1 MADVRAATPDG
12 LGAHAVILLAVSEKP
27 FQQASEYV
35 RSRGTLVAIG
45 LPPDAFLKA
54 PVINTVVRMITIKG
68 SYVGNQQDG
77 VEALDF
83 FARGLIKAPF
93 KLAPLKDLP
102 KIFELM
108 GMLLFLISPS
118 IGSVPPIGMVVLTDN
133 RTRKDCRPLRPRD
146 SRISAGL
153 TNEITRIRLNLLS
166 LMRHCCSGN
175 CGGLYI
181 AEITSFVLFLHRT
194 CTYPMNCN

>member
-1 MADVRAATPDG
+1 MADVKAATPGG

-45 LPPDAFLKA
+45 LPPDAYLKA

-102 KIFELM
+102 KIFEMM
-108 GMLLFLISPS
+108 GMLLFPISIS
-118 IGSVPPIGMVVLTDN
+118 AGTVVLTDN
-133 RTRKDCRPLRPRD
+133 RTRKDCRSLRARD
-146 SRISAGL
+146 ARIS
-153 TNEITRIRLNLLS
+153 
-166 LMRHCCSGN
+166 
-175 CGGLYI
+175 GGS
-181 AEITSFVLFLHRT
+181 TK
-194 CTYPMNCN
+194 

>member
-1 MADVRAATPDG
+1 MKAATPDG

-35 RSRGTLVAIG
+35 RSRGTIVAIG
-45 LPPDAFLKA
+45 LPPDAYLKA
-54 PVINTVVRMITIKG
+54 PVLNTVVRMITIKG

-108 GMLLFLISPS
+108 GL
-118 IGSVPPIGMVVLTDN
+118 
-133 RTRKDCRPLRPRD
+133 
-146 SRISAGL
+146 
-153 TNEITRIRLNLLS
+153 LLS
-166 LMRHCCSGN
+166 PLYIGLETNLKQNKARLLAAMSSRCRSD
-175 CGGLYI
+175 GGLPVTNRALGGNYGVAVCCI
-181 AEITSFVLFLHRT
+181 
-194 CTYPMNCN
+194 

>member
-1 MADVRAATPDG
+1 MKAATPGG

-35 RSRGTLVAIG
+35 RSRGTIVAIG

-102 KIFELM
+102 MIFELM
-108 GMLLFLISPS
+108 GLSHT
-118 IGSVPPIGMVVLTDN
+118 LT
-133 RTRKDCRPLRPRD
+133 CILD
-146 SRISAGL
+146 SKL
-153 TNEITRIRLNLLS
+153 T
-166 LMRHCCSGN
+166 
-175 CGGLYI
+175 
-181 AEITSFVLFLHRT
+181 
-194 CTYPMNCN
+194 